1 MSGQF
6 LNCPDSFWIVR
17 TDFRFSGQFLN
28 CWTVFELSVQFL
40 SRSESAGLS
49 RQVLDCPDSFYFV
62 RTVLDCLD
70 SLWIVQTI
78 SKPSGRFPCQPDSF
92 ERIYA
97 LSQKLSGFA
106 KTFQIAMLPATMVF
120 LTLGV
125 QA

>member
-1 MSGQF
+1 MIIRTVFEMSGQF

-62 RTVLDCLD
+62 RTVFELFFNRE
-70 SLWIVQTI
+70 
-78 SKPSGRFPCQPDSF
+78 GSF
-92 ERIYA
+92 
-97 LSQKLSGFA
+97 
-106 KTFQIAMLPATMVF
+106 
-120 LTLGV
+120 
-125 QA
+125 